1 LSKNQLPQS
10 PSTSSNQKINPY
22 VSVDCV
28 IFGFDHGDLK
38 VLLIERNPA
47 DKKDLMA
54 LPGNLVYDGENLD
67 DAAVRVL
74 KELTN
79 LTNIFLKQS
88 EAFGD
93 KKRISKKKDLEWLK
107 SMRDLPSAHVV
118 TVSYYAL
125 VKLEKY
131 KPTPAGFAKNA
142 KWVSIKQ
149 VPELAFDH
157 NEIINKAMEKLQY
170 RLYFEPVGFEL
181 LPTMFTLA
189 QVQQLYQTI
198 LQTELDKRNFR
209 RKILHSGM
217 LEPTDKK
224 QEGVPHKPA
233 RLYTFNK
240 DYKSKSSP
248 LDKFLA

>member
-93 KKRISKKKDLEWLK
+93 KKRIGKKKDLEWLK

-125 VKLEKY
+125 VKLEN
-131 KPTPAGFAKNA
+131 TN
-142 KWVSIKQ
+142 
-149 VPELAFDH
+149 
-157 NEIINKAMEKLQY
+157 
-170 RLYFEPVGFEL
+170 L
-181 LPTMFTLA
+181 LLLVLLKMP
-189 QVQQLYQTI
+189 
-198 LQTELDKRNFR
+198 
-209 RKILHSGM
+209 SG
-217 LEPTDKK
+217 
-224 QEGVPHKPA
+224 
-233 RLYTFNK
+233 
-240 DYKSKSSP
+240 
-248 LDKFLA
+248 